1 MGVLP
6 RDPFTIEN
14 ASVQSEPG
22 LTWYIDQ
29 TTNRILGEVD
39 GYDAVRQAVEIILR
53 TERFKWFIY
62 KPSSGVEYDSLIG
75 LDMGYVATELQ
86 RRVKEALSMD
96 SRITGIHG
104 YTAERNGSN
113 LSVSFIVDTVYGEV
127 PEVLEVT
134 V

>member
-6 RDPFTIEN
+6 RDPFSIVN

-22 LTWYIDQ
+22 RTWYIDQ
-29 TTNRILGEVD
+29 STNRISGEVD
-39 GYDAVRQAVEIILR
+39 GYDAARQAVEIILR

-86 RRVKEALSMD
+86 RRIKDALSMD
-96 SRITGIHG
+96 SRVTGIHG
-104 YTAERNGSN
+104 YSVSREDSN
-113 LSVSFIVDTVYGEV
+113 LVVSFVVDTVYGEI
-127 PEVLEVT
+127 PMEVT
-134 V
+134 L